1 MTINCIDERVK
12 IIKKLW
18 NREHDPH
25 VIDILLKQLKSD
37 IIFSVEKESHTS
49 YKFKLMNY
57 KRRLTM
63 KKVNWMA

>member
-37 IIFSVEKESHTS
+37 IIFFRSERIPYELQIQIDELQDEVWK
-49 YKFKLMNY
+49 YDD
-57 KRRLTM
+57 
-63 KKVNWMA
+63 